1 MQTVSKAES
10 EVEFRGTEGILDEQ
24 VYLGISKLI
33 YSCFVQ
39 TIFEVS
45 EELRDNDLT
54 LEHTLVYN
62 INVYVN

>member
-39 TIFEVS
+39 TIFE
-45 EELRDNDLT
+45 ELRDNDPT

>member
-1 MQTVSKAES
+1 MQTVSKAEG

-45 EELRDNDLT
+45 EDNDPT